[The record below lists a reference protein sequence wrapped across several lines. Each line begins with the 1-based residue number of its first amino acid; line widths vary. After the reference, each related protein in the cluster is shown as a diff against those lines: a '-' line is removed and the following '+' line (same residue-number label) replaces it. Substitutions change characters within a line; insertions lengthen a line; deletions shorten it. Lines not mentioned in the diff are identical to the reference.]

1 MGRKLG
7 FFLFIAVIWTAGTN
21 TLQLDQGVVMGILNV
36 TPDSFSDGGRYLAV
50 DQALSRARTMI
61 AEGAG
66 IIDVGGESTRPG
78 ASPVTVSEE
87 LARTI
92 PVIEG
97 LRSEWA
103 GLISIDTSK
112 AAVAEQAL
120 GAGADI
126 VNDVSGLRADERMLE
141 VCGTAGCG
149 IVVMHMQGQPRT
161 MQTDPNYVD
170 VRAEVRDFFE
180 ERFLTLTTSG
190 IDAESLVFDPGIGFG
205 KNLGHNLSLLSGLE
219 KLAVRGRPLLI
230 GISRKSFLGKVL
242 DDDSPDLR
250 EWSTVALTAAS
261 RMQGVLL
268 HRVHSVKGNSDALRV
283 VEAVLASG
291 GGTQTM

>member
-1 MGRKLG
+1 
-7 FFLFIAVIWTAGTN
+7 
-21 TLQLDQGVVMGILNV
+21 MGILNV

-50 DQALSRARTMI
+50 DQALSRARAMI

-78 ASPVTVSEE
+78 ASPVTVSQE

-120 GAGADI
+120 AAGANI

-141 VCGTAGCG
+141 VCEAAGCG

-170 VRAEVRDFFE
+170 VRA
-180 ERFLTLTTSG
+180 
-190 IDAESLVFDPGIGFG
+190 
-205 KNLGHNLSLLSGLE
+205 
-219 KLAVRGRPLLI
+219 
-230 GISRKSFLGKVL
+230 
-242 DDDSPDLR
+242 
-250 EWSTVALTAAS
+250 
-261 RMQGVLL
+261 
-268 HRVHSVKGNSDALRV
+268 
-283 VEAVLASG
+283 
-291 GGTQTM
+291 

>member
-1 MGRKLG
+1 
-7 FFLFIAVIWTAGTN
+7 
-21 TLQLDQGVVMGILNV
+21 MGILNV

-50 DQALSRARTMI
+50 DRALSRARAMI

-78 ASPVTVSEE
+78 ASPVTASQE

-112 AAVAEQAL
+112 AVVAEQAL
-120 GAGADI
+120 AAGADI
-126 VNDVSGLRADERMLE
+126 VNDVSGLRADEKMLE
-141 VCGTAGCG
+141 VCRTAGCG

-161 MQTDPNYVD
+161 MQTDPNYAD

-180 ERFLTLTTSG
+180 ERFLTLTASG

-205 KNLGHNLSLLSGLE
+205 KNLGHNLSLISGLE

-250 EWSTVALTAAS
+250 DWSTVALTAAS

-268 HRVHSVKGNSDALRV
+268 HRVHSVKGNRDALRV
-283 VEAVLASG
+283 VEAVLASDES
-291 GGTQTM
+291 TPTTP